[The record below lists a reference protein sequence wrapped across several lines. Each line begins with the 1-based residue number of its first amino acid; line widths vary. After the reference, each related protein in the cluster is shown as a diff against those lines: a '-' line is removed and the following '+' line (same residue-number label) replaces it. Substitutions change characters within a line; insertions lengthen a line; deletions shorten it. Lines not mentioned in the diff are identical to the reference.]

1 MDWLIS
7 AGTDLTGLLVP
18 VLALFAFTLPLIA
31 KLFGERLYPAFHALT
46 ALGFSAAAST
56 VIAAAEYF
64 AGKPL
69 IYAFGGWPPP
79 IGISYEVDGLNAVL
93 GLFTSW
99 TLFFI
104 GLYSIWYNR
113 HFDEPEW
120 YYILLIGL
128 GIGMMGSLYTGDVFN
143 LFVMIE
149 VLSISAYALVAYH
162 KGRPE
167 AVEAA
172 VKYAIIGAT
181 ATTIYF
187 IGLAVFYGVYGS
199 LNMAD
204 ISYRNYLSYIS
215 LIENPAVTVGSLLA
229 VSLSLWAFT
238 YKSAL
243 FPNHFWLPDA
253 HPEAPTPVSA
263 ALSGLVVNI
272 GVYAVVR
279 FLYTLYFPGSPLGV
293 YRDIVLLILFI
304 LGFLAAFIGAVLM
317 MVQEDIKRLLAYST
331 ISHVGLIYMAA
342 SLGYSG
348 LQVGVVSLALTAAVY
363 HILTHGTAKALLFMA
378 SGVFIDAAGTR
389 DLSGL
394 RGVGRRYPL
403 VTASFLTGFLSLM
416 GLIPFGGF
424 FSKLLIYEAYMSA
437 NQVIPAVLVIIVS
450 ALSILGYAK
459 AMYSVV
465 FAAPARDYRAVNV
478 RGVNA
483 LLFLMAI
490 ALILLGLLYPYIYHA
505 LYTMVGEGL
514 ASPEKADL
522 YRQVYLEIYRQLYTG
537 RW

>member
-1 MDWLIS
+1 MDWLVRL
-7 AGTDLTGLLVP
+7 ATDMLGLTVP
-18 VLALFAFTLPLIA
+18 VLALFAFTLPLFT
-31 KLFGERLYPAFHALT
+31 KVFGEKKYPGIHALI
-46 ALGFSAAAST
+46 ALIYGAASST
-56 VIAAAEYF
+56 IIAAGYYY

-69 IYAFGGWPPP
+69 LYAYGGWPPP
-79 IGISYEVDGLNAVL
+79 IGISYEVDGLNAVI
-93 GLFTSW
+93 GLFTAW
-99 TLFFI
+99 TLLFI
-104 GLYSIWYNR
+104 GIYSLWYNH

-128 GIGMMGSLYTGDVFN
+128 GIGMLGSLYTGDVFN

-162 KGRPE
+162 KRRPE

-172 VKYAIIGAT
+172 MKYAIIGAT

-187 IGLAVFYGVYGS
+187 IGLAIFYGVYGS

-204 ISYRNYLSYIS
+204 ISYRNYQLFTLLISSPTISIGS
-215 LIENPAVTVGSLLA
+215 LIA

-272 GVYAVVR
+272 GVYASIR

-293 YRDIVLLILFI
+293 YRDIILLVLFL
-304 LGFLAAFIGAVLM
+304 LGFTGAFVGALLM
-317 MVQEDIKRLLAYST
+317 MVQEDVKRLLAYST
-331 ISHVGLIYMAA
+331 VSHIGLIYMAA
-342 SLGYSG
+342 SLGFAG
-348 LQVGVVSLALTAAVY
+348 LPIGVVALALTAAVY
-363 HILTHGTAKALLFMA
+363 HVLTHGTAKALLFMA
-378 SGVFIDAAGTR
+378 SGVFIDTGKTR
-389 DLSGL
+389 SLSGL
-394 RGVGRRYPL
+394 RGVGRLYPW
-403 VTASFLTGFLSLM
+403 VSTAFIMGFLSLM

-424 FSKLLIYEAYMSA
+424 FSKLLMYKAYMEA
-437 NQVIPAVLVIIVS
+437 GQVIPALLVIIVS
-450 ALSILGYAK
+450 ALSVPGYAK
-459 AMYSVV
+459 AIYSIV
-465 FAAPARDYRAVNV
+465 FASPGRSAGYEKLKL

-490 ALILLGLLYPYIYHA
+490 IVLLLGLLYPVIYSV
-505 LYTMVGEGL
+505 LYKYVGLGL
-514 ASPEKADL
+514 VSPEKADL
-522 YRQVYLEIYRQLYTG
+522 YRRVFLEAYNELMP
-537 RW
+537 